1 MPETRV
7 THLYLDSDGHANTS
21 AGDGRL
27 TFAKPERENCDGY
40 AYDPEHPSQHIIDM
54 SENEI
59 EVPEDYTREELRQD
73 LLCYTSPVLKEN
85 LVLTGDMTAELYISS
100 DAPDTDF
107 VVRVTDVD
115 ENPVHQTGGWPAQRP
130 IP

>member
-27 TFAKPERENCDGY
+27 AFAKPERENCDGY
-40 AYDPEHPSQHIIDM
+40 AYDPENPSQHIIDM

-59 EVPEDYTREELRQD
+59 EVPETTPGRNCVRTCCATPP
-73 LLCYTSPVLKEN
+73 LC
-85 LVLTGDMTAELYISS
+85 
-100 DAPDTDF
+100 
-107 VVRVTDVD
+107 
-115 ENPVHQTGGWPAQRP
+115 
-130 IP
+130 